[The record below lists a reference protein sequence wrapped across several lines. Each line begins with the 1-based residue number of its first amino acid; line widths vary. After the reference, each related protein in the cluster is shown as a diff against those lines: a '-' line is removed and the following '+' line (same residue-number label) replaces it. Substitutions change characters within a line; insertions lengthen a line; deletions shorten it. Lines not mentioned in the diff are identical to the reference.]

1 MIKVTSEDVMI
12 YQVKA
17 RDTKG
22 NTTIMHEVFND
33 DEAKELEEW
42 ERLRNP
48 THYIFT
54 DVASIDAGE

>member
-1 MIKVTSEDVMI
+1 MI